1 MDRHGLRILA
11 EQQHGA
17 LRLEQARHFG
27 VDDAT
32 VARMVARGEVERV
45 GRLVLRLRGAPP
57 TLEQR
62 AMIAVL
68 DAGPGAVISHDSA
81 AALWAIPGFAP
92 EPWQVLRRRR
102 KKDPHP
108 YLATIHETRRLPD
121 YHVVRLDGIPLT
133 SPVRT
138 VFDLANLGRVHPGR
152 IERALDTV
160 MAKGLVGPRALQGML
175 HDLGGRGRR
184 GTVLLRTLAEARGP
198 GYRPPESGLEHRV
211 QAILAKAGITGFERQ
226 VVVGDEVE
234 PIGRVDFVHLAA
246 GVVLEVDS
254 SRFHDALVDQTAD
267 RLRGDRITG
276 AGWRLV
282 RVTEFE
288 VWHRPDI
295 VIAKVLDALR
305 LAA

>member
-11 EQQHGA
+11 ERQHGA

-27 VDDAT
+27 LDDAT
-32 VARMVARGEVERV
+32 VARMVERGEAEPI
-45 GRLVLRLRGAPP
+45 GELVLRLRGAPR
-57 TLEQR
+57 TREQR
-62 AMIAVL
+62 AMVAVL
-68 DAGPGAVISHDSA
+68 DAGQGAVISHDSA

-92 EPWQVLRRRR
+92 EPWQVLRPRR
-102 KKDPHP
+102 KKDPQP
-108 YLATIHETRRLPD
+108 YLATIHETRRLPAH
-121 YHVVRLDGIPLT
+121 HVVRLDGIPLT

-138 VFDLANLGRVHPGR
+138 IFDLANLGRIHPGR
-152 IERALDTV
+152 IERALDTA
-160 MAKGLVGPRALQGML
+160 MAKGLVGPRALQAML

-184 GTVLLRTLAEARGP
+184 GTTLLRSLAEARGP
-198 GYRPPESGLEHRV
+198 GDLPPESGLEHRV

-234 PIGRVDFVHLAA
+234 PIGRVDFAHLTA

-254 SRFHDALVDQTAD
+254 SRFHDALLDQEAD
-267 RLRGDRITG
+267 KRRDARITAG
-276 AGWRLV
+276 GWRIV

-295 VIAKVLDALR
+295 VVFKVLEALR
-305 LAA
+305 RAA